1 MKVKIVAVGK
11 LKEKYLKQGIAEYQ
25 KRLSK
30 YAKLEII
37 EVPDEPTSET
47 ASEKEIQQ
55 VKDTEGERIL
65 KKIKPDDY
73 VYVLAIKGKMLTSE
87 ELAESMRQAVTYGK
101 STLVFVIGGSLGT
114 SEAVNQRA
122 DHLIS
127 FGHMTLPH
135 QLIRLVLSEQ
145 IYRSYRIQNG
155 HAYHK

>member
-1 MKVKIVAVGK
+1 M
-11 LKEKYLKQGIAEYQ
+11 
-25 KRLSK
+25 
-30 YAKLEII
+30 
-37 EVPDEPTSET
+37 
-47 ASEKEIQQ
+47 
-55 VKDTEGERIL
+55 KDTEGERIL

>member
-87 ELAESMRQAVTYGK
+87 ELAESMRQAVTYGQ